1 MEHMFDQILERDETI
16 IKVIKPNKC
25 AFNLECGLFIYLMMT
40 FSTFFFW
47 PIIICLEH
55 KNTYYCYTNKRLIVR
70 TGCFSIKYKSLE
82 YKDITSTEVT
92 VGLWDKKR
100 NTGALT
106 FVNPSSH
113 HEHPMKFIGVE
124 NPYDLM
130 RDIKEHI
137 DLANEK

>member
-1 MEHMFDQILERDETI
+1 
-16 IKVIKPNKC
+16 
-25 AFNLECGLFIYLMMT
+25 MMT

-130 RDIKEHI
+130 RDIKEQI